1 MKAYKEDQNKKST
14 ILKIAGPGNYIGL
27 FTTFFESRYHL
38 SATIL
43 EKSELVYVNLNII
56 KEVLNENGRY
66 ALHIIQQLSNEGM
79 FLLSKLISFPQ
90 KEIPGRV
97 AEMLLFFST
106 EIYQSNQ
113 YTLPLSRQEFADL
126 VYSTKE
132 SISRTI
138 TEFKNDRII
147 DVEDRQFNLKSVD
160 LLRILS
166 KLG

>member
-1 MKAYKEDQNKKST
+1 VKAYKEDQN
-14 ILKIAGPGNYIGL
+14 IKIHHIENCRTGNYIGF

-97 AEMLLFFST
+97 AEMLLFFFNRN
-106 EIYQSNQ
+106 YQKPSCI
-113 YTLPLSRQEFADL
+113 PFRFRQEFADL
-126 VYSTKE
+126 VYSSKE

-138 TEFKNDRII
+138 TEFKND
-147 DVEDRQFNLKSVD
+147 K
-160 LLRILS
+160 
-166 KLG
+166 